1 MKITKWIKFRTK
13 SHLQKQIG
21 PTAEQAKAD
30 FNSYNPNPETPKVI
44 RKGDLLWEQAKD
56 AYNRKDIA
64 TMKFKLGALHDLI
77 TQEFDKL

>member
-1 MKITKWIKFRTK
+1 M
-13 SHLQKQIG
+13 QKQIG
-21 PTAEQAKAD
+21 ATAEQAKAEMD
-30 FNSYNPNPETPKVI
+30 NVYIPIPETLKVI